1 MKLKTYVGRSLEEL
15 APQIREE
22 LGPDAVILS
31 QRQGLKGGGG
41 GFFSTKSIEVLAADR
56 MPENQQAA
64 TASAA
69 APERAG
75 MREADKER
83 AALVI
88 AALGDMRARQT
99 PASQAAAA
107 Y

>member
-31 QRQGLKGGGG
+31 QRQGLKGGVG

-56 MPENQQAA
+56 MPEGAQAPSSRVRPGA
-64 TASAA
+64 
-69 APERAG
+69 RA
-75 MREADKER
+75 
-83 AALVI
+83 
-88 AALGDMRARQT
+88 
-99 PASQAAAA
+99 
-107 Y
+107 

>member
-31 QRQGLKGGGG
+31 QRQGLKGGVG

-56 MPENQQAA
+56 MPRE
-64 TASAA
+64 ASAEQ
-69 APERAG
+69 PRRAG
-75 MREADKER
+75 ASSG
-83 AALVI
+83 I
-88 AALGDMRARQT
+88 GSTSARR
-99 PASQAAAA
+99 S
-107 Y
+107 